1 MSADEFTM
9 WEVFSRMAD
18 NDDPAFNCAPLS
30 NVLRLQRDKRGVQIT
45 IGAPAQYM
53 AKLANG
59 ECIGGL
65 LMVDRKAYESTLREM
80 EREARAR
87 G

>member
-1 MSADEFTM
+1 VAESKFSM
-9 WEVFSRMAD
+9 WEVFARMAD
-18 NDDPAFNCAPLS
+18 DDDPAFNCAPLS
-30 NVLRLQRDKRGVQIT
+30 NVLRLQRDKHGVQIT
-45 IGAPAQYM
+45 IGAPTQYM

-65 LMVDRKAYESTLREM
+65 LMVDRKAYEATLRKM
-80 EREARAR
+80 EQEARAR